1 MAITKSN
8 TRIKDIIGLLS
19 TGGGAALSN
28 TFKVTF
34 EAGPK
39 IGSESSSKIFTNL
52 TKIFPGFNVTELE
65 GDKIGSSP
73 ASMIS
78 MFCDEAVL
86 PGMQASTGQI
96 NGIYTGSGVFNYPHT
111 RLVNDLT
118 LSWIC
123 DANMTP
129 LKFLQVW
136 MDTIFVDYDEGGKEY
151 PIENQ
156 KNSGDLSMV
165 RRRNRSTRLNFPDEY
180 SLQLSILKAER
191 GNTSETGRPSIRY
204 IFDNTYPYSIDS
216 TPISFGVSQL
226 VKVSANFYY
235 DRYQTLY
242 TNQWGKASSTYNS

>member
-1 MAITKSN
+1 MAN
-8 TRIKDIIGLLS
+8 TRIQEIIRLLS
-19 TGGGAALSN
+19 DGGGAALSN

-34 EAGPK
+34 QEGRK
-39 IGSESSSKIFTNL
+39 IDSSGSSSKVWDNL
-52 TKIFPGFNVTELE
+52 TKVFPGFIKSELE
-65 GDKIGSSP
+65 GDTIGKSP
-73 ASMIS
+73 AAMIS

-111 RLVNDLT
+111 RLFNDLT

-136 MDTIFVDYDEGGKEY
+136 EDTIFVDYDEAGKEY
-151 PIENQ
+151 SIKNQ
-156 KNSGDLSMV
+156 SNSKDLSSQKL
-165 RRRNRSTRLNFPDEY
+165 RNRSTRLNYPDEY

-191 GNTSETGRPSIRY
+191 DNNSETGRPSMRY
-204 IFDNTYPYSIDS
+204 IFDNAYPYSIDA
-216 TPISFGVSQL
+216 TPLSFGVSQL

-235 DRYQTLY
+235 DRYQVLY
-242 TNQWGKASSTYNS
+242 TNQWGKATSTYNS